1 MKARQ
6 SIPAQIYH
14 AARAANIPTTDETND
29 ILLSLGESLAA
40 ASSSIPVIKI
50 SNLEI
55 LANIGVSYNPLQL
68 NILKDIQETAS
79 VNVPACL
86 TTLESH
92 LATVATGPFLLGTSL
107 SSLDCILFCASAPI
121 LTLVQTIRPY
131 PKVGQWFNDMASSA
145 WCSEIV
151 GAKRALGTA
160 RIGGQIDLRPNPID
174 SYAAAMKSIT
184 INQGMKKKET
194 QRQKE
199 KKKKKKKDQQKD
211 GGKKGKKSGK
221 KSGGGGGGG
230 ESKTSS
236 NPMDASEHTDSL
248 PFLLGPRVEV
258 EEGKEKRMATLC
270 ATM

>member
-199 KKKKKKKDQQKD
+199 KKKKKINRRMVERRARRVARRVVVVVVV
-211 GGKKGKKSGK
+211 
-221 KSGGGGGGG
+221 
-230 ESKTSS
+230 ES
-236 NPMDASEHTDSL
+236 
-248 PFLLGPRVEV
+248 PRRPPIPWMPLSILILYHFFWVRV
-258 EEGKEKRMATLC
+258 
-270 ATM
+270 